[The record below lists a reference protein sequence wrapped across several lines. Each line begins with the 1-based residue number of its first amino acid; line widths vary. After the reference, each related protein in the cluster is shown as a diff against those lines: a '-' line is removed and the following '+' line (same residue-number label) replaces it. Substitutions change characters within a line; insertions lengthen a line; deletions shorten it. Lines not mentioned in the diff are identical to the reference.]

1 MQSSRILIE
10 LSNEWGN
17 LDEKIGDRVGES
29 LIYFI
34 FDCLF

>member
-1 MQSSRILIE
+1 MQSSRLLIE

-17 LDEKIGDRVGES
+17 LDEKISDMVGES